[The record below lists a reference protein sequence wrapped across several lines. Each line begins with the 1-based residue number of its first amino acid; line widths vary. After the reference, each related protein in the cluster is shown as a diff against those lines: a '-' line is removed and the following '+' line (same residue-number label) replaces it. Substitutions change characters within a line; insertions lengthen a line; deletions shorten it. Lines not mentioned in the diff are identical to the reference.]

1 MAELVEA
8 WPEAVGPAIAA
19 SAWPARIGRDGTLHV
34 HTVDSMWAFEL
45 GARAAEIA
53 KRVGVESVRFVPG
66 PLPDRSKNESE
77 VQRTPPVN
85 VEDRDREEGARLA
98 AQIGDEKL
106 RKMVARA
113 ASASLARARDD
124 RSL

>member
-19 SAWPARIGRDGTLHV
+19 SAWPARIARDGTLHV

-45 GARAAEIA
+45 GTRAAEIA
-53 KRVGVESVRFVPG
+53 ARVGVEAVRFVPG
-66 PLPDRSKNESE
+66 PLPDRSQSASE
-77 VQRTPPVN
+77 VQRTRPVN

-98 AQIGDEKL
+98 APIADEKL

-113 ASASLARARDD
+113 ASASLARARGD